1 MRCGT
6 SVAGSFS
13 GQFVSS
19 LFLVCKAHR
28 KQGRVQ
34 GSREPATQRS
44 VPLSEPSINSHAS
57 LSLKCEVI
65 SLLFYP
71 LFDSD
76 MP

>member
-1 MRCGT
+1 MRSRT

-19 LFLVCKAHR
+19 LFLVCKAHH
-28 KQGRVQ
+28 KQVCVQ

-44 VPLSEPSINSHAS
+44 VPLSEPSVNNHSS
-57 LSLKCEVI
+57 LSLKFEVF

-71 LFDSD
+71 LFNSD